1 MGGDMVVGQIV
12 CSRAGKDK
20 NCFSVIIKITEK
32 RVFIANGKSV
42 KLKKPK
48 PKNPK
53 HLNPTKTVLEQKQLL
68 TNVRLR
74 KALATFTS
82 LK

>member
-1 MGGDMVVGQIV
+1 MVVGQIV
-12 CSRAGKDK
+12 CSRAGKEK

-32 RVFIANGKSV
+32 RVFIANGKSI
-42 KLKKPK
+42 KLSALK

-68 TNVRLR
+68 TNKRLR
-74 KALATFTS
+74 KALATFTGQ
-82 LK
+82 K